1 MVCVFAEWFPVVRWL
16 LKGGERIMGETSQGK
31 PPSYSR
37 LKNCIEHA
45 AHLLPGQGPITAF
58 VHHNTLHAFES
69 LSFEKAVVKG
79 GQIFDCHP
87 FLPESR
93 YRAKLDRGRFEESD
107 LEAALKEELGHDAKE
122 EMGTLG
128 TRLELRLAMLL
139 HPLLTGPTAELR
151 WVVEET
157 GALQSFRTEVS
168 SHAKSKMVEGT
179 RHWIMRNRQ
188 GRSSA
193 SNAAKGSFESITERL
208 NLSLNDTSSEDWPE
222 SRWESICLKFLWVI
236 CRDGVAR
243 VDWQKELTLPS
254 VSDRLPVMVREVTG
268 IDVDQMV
275 HDVLIRF
282 CSSFLDQ
289 DFAVRSLP
297 KRNESFLAAFQYI
310 HRRPPMLTP
319 QWLRKAIE
327 EIVEI
332 TCPLQSIESSLAEL
346 NIEEAKQENFL
357 SQTLLALRG
366 FAGMIW
372 QLETRGDRV
381 ARPIPKNSLVE
392 YLAVRLVLEKWAVT
406 DVAIQELDFQGP
418 LKDLGALLHGR
429 LIEHPISLEQCAFQ
443 IFQLAQLLGW
453 QPEVLHGLGQSDWQ
467 QVVKE
472 VLSFSSLERRRVYH
486 LAFERR
492 YREQTLN
499 AVAAHGR
506 TLAKNK
512 KTDDADTR
520 PTFQIVCC
528 IDEREESFRRAL
540 EETDAQCETFGAA
553 GFFAVAMN
561 YRGAADAHFTPLCPV
576 IIEPQHYVLE
586 KPVYTKQEDDTTRRN
601 RRRTIGTVTHQ
612 VHLGSRTFAGGWV
625 SATLG
630 AIASVPLVMRILF
643 PRSTAQ
649 LRAAVGGFVKPPAET
664 QLSLEREHVEPGKE
678 EGHTGYSLDE
688 MSVIVERLL
697 RDIGLAR
704 NFSKIVIIAGHG
716 SSSLNNPHEA
726 AHDCGAC
733 GGGRGGPNAR
743 AFALMANHP
752 LVRARIAARGL
763 EIPKDTVFVGSYHN
777 TCDESMTYY
786 DLGQIPSSHAEAF
799 SSARKTVEWA
809 RKLNAHERCRR
820 FHSAAFDLDPEGA
833 LRHVEGR
840 AEDLAQVRPEYG
852 HATNALCFVGRR
864 AWSRHLFCD
873 RRAFLQSYDPAQDDE
888 ECSILTRILQA
899 VIPVCGGINL
909 EYFFSY
915 VDPVGYG
922 CGTKLPHNI
931 TSLLGVMNGPASD
944 LRTGLPWQMV
954 EIHEP
959 VRLLFVIESTPE
971 KILSIL
977 AKNPPL
983 AQLVEGHWVRVATY
997 DPAGGEMHL
1006 FRHGT
1011 FEPFTPSDLPLPV
1024 STSSM
1029 AWYRGW
1035 RDHLGFSSIQPENGS
1050 SV

>member
-1 MVCVFAEWFPVVRWL
+1 
-16 LKGGERIMGETSQGK
+16 MGDTKHNQVTNG
-31 PPSYSR
+31 SR
-37 LKNCIEHA
+37 LRHCIEHA

-69 LSFEKAVVKG
+69 LPFEKAVVEG
-79 GQIFDCHP
+79 GKVFDCHP
-87 FLPESR
+87 FLPEER
-93 YRAKLDRGRFEESD
+93 YRAKLERGRFEESD
-107 LEAALKEELGHDAKE
+107 LVGALKEELQEGASDVI
-122 EMGTLG
+122 GQLCS
-128 TRLELRLAMLL
+128 RLDLRLAMLA
-139 HPLLTGPTAELR
+139 HPLLTGPTAELK
-151 WVVEET
+151 WVIEET
-157 GALQSFRTEVS
+157 GALQTFKKEAP
-168 SHAKSKMVEGT
+168 SHHKSKMMDST
-179 RHWIMRNRQ
+179 RHWIMRDR
-188 GRSSA
+188 GKSRGDAGSGKRSL
-193 SNAAKGSFESITERL
+193 ESVLDQL
-208 NLSLNDTSSEDWPE
+208 NVTLGDDSVENWSE
-222 SRWESICLKFLWVI
+222 SRWESLCLKVLWVI
-236 CRDGVAR
+236 CRDGVAE
-243 VDWQKELTLPS
+243 VDWRSELAPVTYPERLPS
-254 VSDRLPVMVREVTG
+254 MVREVIG
-268 IDVDQMV
+268 QDADQKV
-275 HDVLIRF
+275 NDVLIRF

-289 DFAVRSLP
+289 DFAVRPLP
-297 KRNESFLAAFQYI
+297 QRSEGFMKAFQHLY
-310 HRRPPMLTP
+310 RRSSLLTP
-319 QWLRKAIE
+319 KWQRNAFR
-327 EIVEI
+327 EIAEI
-332 TCPLQSIESSLAEL
+332 TCPIESIEGSLAEL
-346 NIEEAKQENFL
+346 GVDENRQETYI

-372 QLETRGDRV
+372 QLEIRGDRV
-381 ARPIPKNSLVE
+381 ARPIPKGSLID
-392 YLAVRLVLEKWAVT
+392 YLAVRLILEKWAVL
-406 DVAIQELDFQGP
+406 DVAEEELDFRGP
-418 LKDLGALLHGR
+418 AKELTGLLKR
-429 LIEHPISLEQCAFQ
+429 RVVPHPISLEQCAFQ

-453 QPEVLHGLGQSDWQ
+453 QPEVLHGMERTELQ
-467 QVVKE
+467 QLVSE
-472 VLSFSSLERRRVYH
+472 VLQFSSLERRRVYH

-492 YREQTLN
+492 YRDQTLN
-499 AVAAHGR
+499 AVAAHGYNLLPGDQGKR
-506 TLAKNK
+506 
-512 KTDDADTR
+512 DESR

-576 IIEPQHYVLE
+576 IIEPKHYVLE
-586 KPVYTKQEDDTTRRN
+586 RPVFTQQEDDATRRN

-625 SATLG
+625 AATLG
-630 AIASVPLVMRILF
+630 ALASVPLVMRILF
-643 PRSTAQ
+643 PRSTAR
-649 LRAAVGGFVKPPAET
+649 LRSSLGGFVKPPAET
-664 QLSLEREHVEPGKE
+664 QLSLEREQEEPGKE
-678 EGHTGYSLDE
+678 DGHTGYSLDE

-697 RDIGLAR
+697 RDIGLTR
-704 NFSKIVIIAGHG
+704 NFARIVIIAGHG

-752 LVRARIAARGL
+752 LVRERIAARGL
-763 EIPKDTVFVGSYHN
+763 VIPRDTIFVGSYHN

-786 DLGQIPSSHAEAF
+786 DLGQIPSSHADAF
-799 SSARKTVEWA
+799 SSIRKTVEWA
-809 RKLNAHERCRR
+809 RRLNAHERCRR
-820 FHSAAFDLDPEGA
+820 FHSASFDLDPEGA

-864 AWSRHLFCD
+864 SWSRHLFCD
-873 RRAFLQSYDPAQDDE
+873 RRAFLQSYDPAQDDD
-888 ECSILTRILQA
+888 ECTILTRILQA

-971 KILSIL
+971 KIKAIL

-983 AQLVEGHWVRVATY
+983 ARLVEGHWVRVATY
-997 DPAGGEMHL
+997 DPGHHSLQL
-1006 FRHGT
+1006 FRDGA
-1011 FEPFTPSDLPLPV
+1011 FEPYSADKSPLPV
-1024 STSSM
+1024 APSSM

-1035 RDHLGFSSIQPENGS
+1035 RDHLGFSSIQPGQTE
-1050 SV
+1050 